1 MIEKM
6 DRPKF
11 KEIRYGD
18 SIPEEYDLVQL
29 KMDGMWGCMTIVDGE
44 YTITSR
50 TGKVKATGSIE
61 WYSPEKTVILGEYM
75 KNSHWA
81 HKYGCDG
88 YFYAFDCLMY
98 KGQDIS
104 HETLAERLYTLTNY
118 VLWDN
123 NFGFVYPL
131 NTFYV
136 DEWETVWKDY
146 VEDRNYEGLVFKNSS
161 SMYSDKNAW
170 CRMKGEVEIEYICHD
185 FRPADEGTKYEGQ
198 VGAVIGT
205 LADKEVFVTCGGLT
219 DEQRELYTIHK
230 SEFIGKVFTAKGNAW
245 YPSGSIR
252 HPKFKGWRDDKL
264 PEECTYDQI
273 PETLRCTIDDSVVID
288 GKYSLS

>member
-1 MIEKM
+1 MI

-11 KEIRYGD
+11 KELRYGD
-18 SIPEEYDLVQL
+18 DISPEYDLVQL
-29 KMDGMWGCMTIVDGE
+29 KMDGMWGCMTIADGE

-50 TGKVKATGSIE
+50 TGKVKDTGAFIRMSKNNE
-61 WYSPEKTVILGEYM
+61 SYTSHEKTVILGEYM

-88 YFYAFDCLMY
+88 HFYAFDCLMY

-104 HETLAERLYTLTNY
+104 NEPLAERLYTLTNY
-118 VLWDN
+118 VLRDDT
-123 NFGFVYPL
+123 FGFVYPL

-136 DEWETVWKDY
+136 DEWKTVWKDY

-161 SMYSDKNAW
+161 SKYNDKNAW
-170 CRMKGEVEIEYICHD
+170 CRMKDVVEIEYICHD
-185 FRPADEGTKYEGQ
+185 FRPADKGTKYEGQ

-205 LADKEVFVTCGGLT
+205 LVDKDIFVTCSGFT
-219 DEQRELYTIHK
+219 DEQRKLYTMHK
-230 SEFIGKVFTAKGNAW
+230 SEYIGKVFTAKGNAW

-252 HPKFKGWRDDKL
+252 HPKFKGWRPDKQSS
-264 PEECTYDQI
+264 ECTYDQI
-273 PETLRCTIDDSVVID
+273 PESLR
-288 GKYSLS
+288 